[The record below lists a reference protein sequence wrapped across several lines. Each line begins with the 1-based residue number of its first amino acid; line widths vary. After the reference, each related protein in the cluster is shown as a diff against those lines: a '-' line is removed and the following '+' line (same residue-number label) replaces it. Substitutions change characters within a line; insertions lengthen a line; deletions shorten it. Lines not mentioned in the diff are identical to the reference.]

1 MALLFTSWKA
11 STMDALESW
20 FEHPALLWGLG
31 GFSVLAV
38 VGSIVLVPRY
48 LAKLPPDFLTAGDRE
63 KHSMA
68 WRVVRNVL
76 GVLLVLLGVAM
87 LLLPGQGLITLM
99 VGVLLVDF
107 PGKQRL
113 VQRVLGRPKV
123 LKAVNKLRAKRGS
136 PPLRA

>member
-1 MALLFTSWKA
+1 
-11 STMDALESW
+11 
-20 FEHPALLWGLG
+20 
-31 GFSVLAV
+31 
-38 VGSIVLVPRY
+38 
-48 LAKLPPDFLTAGDRE
+48 LPPDFLTAGDRE